1 MLLVLF
7 HDAITVFFAAV
18 IMYRSLRTIFLALYD
33 AISRRFTHSS
43 HVKCPSS
50 GFLCVN
56 YDHRVPINNV
66 DNTNIYC
73 VYR

>member
-7 HDAITVFFAAV
+7 HDVITVFAAV
-18 IMYRSLRTIFLALYD
+18 IMYRSLRTTFLAMYD
-33 AISRRFTHSS
+33 AISWRFTHSS

-66 DNTNIYC
+66 DNTTIYC